1 MFNES
6 ILRGIRQR
14 RGGLRVDKRL
24 LTAWRGYVNI
34 SIGFGVLLFYIRRF
48 LINNG
53 SL

>member
-1 MFNES
+1 MFNEF

-14 RGGLRVDKRL
+14 RRLRVDKRL
-24 LTAWRGYVNI
+24 LTAWQGYVNI